1 MATTFQNRLAGTVIV
16 VALAVIFL
24 PDILDGKSTETTSL
38 NMKIP
43 GRPSLEPAV
52 YENPFPVRAVQERS
66 GRKVEIVKEA
76 AIDDEVSIQSDS
88 PTLNDTQS
96 APEPEVKPLQQQPS
110 TAINDK
116 TAVTQISEDF
126 PIADVYP
133 GANVNKSWVIQLG
146 SFRHQ
151 KNVRDLVDK
160 LNKSGYRA
168 FTNKVKTSSGDLT
181 KVFVGPDLK
190 REKLSKAIPHLNE
203 LTGLEGRLTEFD
215 VQ

>member
-24 PDILDGKSTETTSL
+24 PDILDGKSTESTTL

-52 YENPFPVRAVQERS
+52 YENPFPIKAVQERS

-76 AIDDEVSIQSDS
+76 AVDNSLNIKVDS
-88 PTLNDTQS
+88 PSLANT
-96 APEPEVKPLQQQPS
+96 EPSSEAEVKNVQAQLTNS
-110 TAINDK
+110 VNDK
-116 TAVTQISEDF
+116 MAVTQISEDF
-126 PIADVYP
+126 PIADVFP
-133 GANVNKSWVIQLG
+133 GANINKSWVIQLG

-151 KNVRDLVDK
+151 ENVRDLVDK

-190 REKLSKAIPHLNE
+190 KEKLSKAIPHLNE